1 MKFAK
6 VKDVKTPKRAN
17 NTDAGIDFFVPET
30 AGTITLTPGD
40 SCLIASGIKVNVP
53 EGYALVAFN
62 KFQFEL
68 IETLYLRLGF
78 NMMVEWGNS
87 HYLPNKQLENE
98 DQTIIEQVGNTVIE
112 NNWFQNHLN
121 ILFLFYHYHIEL

>member
-62 KFQFEL
+62 KSGVATKKGL
-68 IETLYLRLGF
+68 
-78 NMMVEWGNS
+78 
-87 HYLPNKQLENE
+87 
-98 DQTIIEQVGNTVIE
+98 QVGACVVDCGYQGEVHI
-112 NNWFQNHLN
+112 HLVN
-121 ILFLFYHYHIEL
+121 IGQEYTQ